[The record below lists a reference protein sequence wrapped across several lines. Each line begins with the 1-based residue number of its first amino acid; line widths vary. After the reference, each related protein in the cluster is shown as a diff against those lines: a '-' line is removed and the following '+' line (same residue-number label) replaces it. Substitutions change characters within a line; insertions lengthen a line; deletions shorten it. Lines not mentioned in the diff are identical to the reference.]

1 MRIMVRL
8 MLTDGRSVVDAAVE
22 EIAALIHQQR
32 RAAMQSRN
40 RPDISMTHYHV
51 LMMLDAEGTVPMH
64 RVADMLVC
72 STPNATGIVDRM
84 EERGFIERLR
94 DDRDR
99 RVVLVRLTDVGRQT
113 LAAFETVKQNSLRRI
128 IESMGPDDQET
139 CLRAFRA
146 MRHAA
151 EGLAPLPSSQPTLQE
166 TR

>member
-1 MRIMVRL
+1 MT
-8 MLTDGRSVVDAAVE
+8 LTDEQSVVDAAVE
-22 EIAALIHQQR
+22 ELAALIHQQR
-32 RAAMQSRN
+32 RTAMHSRN

-72 STPNATGIVDRM
+72 SDPNATGIVDRM
-84 EERGFIERLR
+84 EERGLIERLR

-99 RVVLVRLTDVGRQT
+99 RVVLVRLTDIGRQT
-113 LAAFETVKQNSLRRI
+113 LAAFETVKQNDLRRVLEVLPI
-128 IESMGPDDQET
+128 DEQRN

-151 EGLAPLPSSQPTLQE
+151 DGLVPLPDQPPTLQE